1 MPKENDKHLSGL
13 FLQVKVILKDR
24 SNKKLL
30 LTISHS
36 HLGKGKK
43 CRHNFDCVVGVN
55 VKTVKALLDL
65 RLACSFSNS
74 GKVMCRP
81 RKLVLSTK

>member
-1 MPKENDKHLSGL
+1 MPKENDKHLSCL

-24 SNKKLL
+24 SNKSLL
-30 LTISHS
+30 LTISYS

-43 CRHNFDCVVGVN
+43 YRHNFDCVVGVK

-65 RLACSFSNS
+65 I
-74 GKVMCRP
+74 
-81 RKLVLSTK
+81 

>member
-24 SNKKLL
+24 SNKRLL
-30 LTISHS
+30 LTIRSSYS

-43 CRHNFDCVVGVN
+43 CRCNFDFVVGGN
-55 VKTVKALLDL
+55 VKIVKALLDL
-65 RLACSFSNS
+65 I
-74 GKVMCRP
+74 
-81 RKLVLSTK
+81 

>member
-43 CRHNFDCVVGVN
+43 CRHNFDCVIGVS

-65 RLACSFSNS
+65 F
-74 GKVMCRP
+74 
-81 RKLVLSTK
+81 